1 MQRNEKLA
9 KAIEVLWG
17 NCPGVERMEI
27 EIEMP
32 LNSGLQL
39 IATGFFGAEK
49 RGVRVR
55 NAGAFYSALKDDTSE
70 GVWNRMHIDVSSPAV
85 FEVKREFDEVLR
97 DETTE
102 QVR

>member
-17 NCPGVERMEI
+17 SCPGVERIEI
-27 EIEMP
+27 DIEMP

-39 IATGFFGAEK
+39 VVTGFFGAEK

-70 GVWNRMHIDVSSPAV
+70 GVWNRMHIDVSSSTE
-85 FEVKREFDEVLR
+85 FNVKKQFDDTLR
-97 DETTE
+97 NETQE
-102 QVR
+102 QIR

>member
-32 LNSGLQL
+32 LNSGMQL
-39 IATGFFGAEK
+39 IVTGYFGTEK
-49 RGVRVR
+49 RGIRVR

-70 GVWNRMHIDVSSPAV
+70 GVWNRMHIDVFNPEQ
-85 FEVKREFDEVLR
+85 FEVKREFDAGLR
-97 DETTE
+97 DETAE
-102 QVR
+102 QVK